1 MEMVVT
7 PNQRLQP
14 TVLVLRARPAAEGR
28 RSAYQERC
36 RMTKRSLAPS
46 SILAFMLVAS
56 VLGGSSRCVL
66 AQTADSHAEEWPRTV
81 LVTNDDGID
90 HQAMVALAR
99 AFSREAETYV
109 VAPLHDCSGSADYV
123 SVYSKH
129 VLQVQERNL
138 GPGLQ
143 AYGVDGYP
151 GDCVVLALRGVM
163 IDDAPDLVVS
173 GINGGPNLGDDW
185 LASGTIGAARIAAS
199 LGVPAVAV
207 SGLDESAP
215 EAAAAAAEWV
225 VRLAQSKLVRDLR
238 AGQYLT
244 MSLPR
249 TPPPEFKGVRV
260 AERAGMLF
268 DLRLGRIPDD
278 ASGDSVAMWAL
289 QIPRP
294 IAPTQSTSDAA
305 LYQEG
310 YVVIVPM
317 RADEHDREL
326 LSRLVQHPE
335 TLPGWLEPE
344 RRE

>member
-1 MEMVVT
+1 MKT
-7 PNQRLQP
+7 RSFALSSIL
-14 TVLVLRARPAAEGR
+14 VLVLLAA
-28 RSAYQERC
+28 
-36 RMTKRSLAPS
+36 
-46 SILAFMLVAS
+46 
-56 VLGGSSRCVL
+56 VLGASTRYVL
-66 AQTADSHAEEWPRTV
+66 AQTAESQTEEWPRTV

-90 HQAMVALAR
+90 QQGMVALAR
-99 AFSREAETYV
+99 AFSQGAETYV
-109 VAPLHDCSGSADYV
+109 VAPLHNCSGSADYV
-123 SVYSKH
+123 SLYSKH
-129 VLQVQERNL
+129 VLEVQERDL
-138 GPGLQ
+138 GPGIK

-151 GDCVVLALRGVM
+151 GDCVVLALRGLM
-163 IDDAPDLVVS
+163 NDHAPDLVVS

-199 LGVPAVAV
+199 LGVPAIAV

-225 VRLAQSKLVRDLR
+225 VRLAHGKLVRDVR

-244 MSLPR
+244 VSLPR
-249 TPPPEFKGVRV
+249 TPPSEFKGVRV

-268 DLRLGRIPDD
+268 DLRLGRIPDE
-278 ASGDSVAMWAL
+278 ASGDGVVRWAL

-305 LYQEG
+305 LYQAG

-326 LSRLVQHPE
+326 LSRLLQHPE
-335 TLPGWLEPE
+335 TLPGMLEPE

>member
-1 MEMVVT
+1 
-7 PNQRLQP
+7 
-14 TVLVLRARPAAEGR
+14 
-28 RSAYQERC
+28 
-36 RMTKRSLAPS
+36 MTTRSLALS
-46 SILAFMLVAS
+46 SILVLVLVAS
-56 VLGGSSRCVL
+56 VLSASSRCVL
-66 AQTADSHAEEWPRTV
+66 AQTAVSHAEAWPRTV
-81 LVTNDDGID
+81 LVTNDDGVD
-90 HQAMVALAR
+90 HQGMVALAR

-129 VLQVQERNL
+129 VLQVQERDL
-138 GPGLQ
+138 GPGIQ

-151 GDCVVLALRGVM
+151 GDCVVLALRGLM
-163 IDDAPDLVVS
+163 NDHAPDLVIS

-199 LGVPAVAV
+199 LGVPAIAV

-225 VRLAQSKLVRDLR
+225 VRLAHSKLVRDLR

-244 MSLPR
+244 VSLPR
-249 TPPPEFKGVRV
+249 TPPSEFKGVRV

-278 ASGDSVAMWAL
+278 ASGDGVARWAL

-326 LSRLVQHPE
+326 LSRLLQQPE
-335 TLPGWLEPE
+335 TLSGWLAPD
-344 RRE
+344 RRK